1 MPYGAIVRHH
11 RVPLGVPKGWL
22 AGPWESSLPVS
33 VGYASEGIDEP
44 HVHPT
49 LTEVY
54 LVARGT
60 SQLRVG
66 VETVELG
73 PGSVV
78 IVEPGEPHTFLTSS
92 RDYLHFVLHLA
103 TNEPDKIG
111 KVAVDRSELGL

>member
-1 MPYGAIVRHH
+1 M
-11 RVPLGVPKGWL
+11 
-22 AGPWESSLPVS
+22 PVS
-33 VGYASEGIDEP
+33 IGYASAAIDEP

-66 VETVELG
+66 TETVGLG

-92 RDYLHFVLHLA
+92 PDYLHFVLHLG
-103 TNEPDKIG
+103 TNEPDDIG
-111 KVAVDRSELGL
+111 KLAVDRSQLGL

>member
-11 RVPLGVPKGWL
+11 HVPLGAPKGWL

-33 VGYASEGIDEP
+33 IGYAFEGIDEP

-49 LTEVY
+49 LTEIY

-66 VETVELG
+66 AETVDLG

-78 IVEPGEPHTFLTSS
+78 IVEPGEPHTFPGELT
-92 RDYLHFVLHLA
+92 
-103 TNEPDKIG
+103 
-111 KVAVDRSELGL
+111 